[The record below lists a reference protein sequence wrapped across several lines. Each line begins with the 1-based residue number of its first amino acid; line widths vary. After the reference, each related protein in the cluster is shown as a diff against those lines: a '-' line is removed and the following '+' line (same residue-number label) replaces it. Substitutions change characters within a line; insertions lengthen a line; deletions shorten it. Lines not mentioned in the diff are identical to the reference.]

1 MCWEK
6 IIDEMKKFI
15 SIMGTIGMTIGGILL
30 ITVIIAFFL
39 CCKSK
44 NKVEDE
50 MNY

>member
-15 SIMGTIGMTIGGILL
+15 NIMGSFGLAFGGILL
-30 ITVIIAFFL
+30 ITVVMSFFL

-44 NKVEDE
+44 NL
-50 MNY
+50 N